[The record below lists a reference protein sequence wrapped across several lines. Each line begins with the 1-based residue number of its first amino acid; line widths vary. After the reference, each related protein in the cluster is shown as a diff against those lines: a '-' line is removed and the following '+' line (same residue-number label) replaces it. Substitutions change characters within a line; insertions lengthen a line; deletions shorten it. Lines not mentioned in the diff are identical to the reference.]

1 MTPNEIGWARTVE
14 KPIYLREDLHQ
25 MAKKKQF
32 VTAAAAFA
40 VAASAVAPAITADA
54 ASTTVRLSSDYV
66 RGGDLD
72 AALDKEYKGSEIY
85 WYKSSID
92 MNKLGV
98 FQTAKG
104 FVKGKGIKV
113 EKKLRVLNY
122 AQEIKPESEFVFEQ
136 GVPVSGIRIQPVLFA
151 DGNEYAK
158 PLSVAGFNTDKVGEF
173 EGTLTYANKAY
184 GSVTKT
190 VKYKVVAS
198 KVEFSEVKHEVKDD
212 MLSVSAD
219 VKNLKEG
226 EKVELVIFPGKD
238 ESKALDPIAAEI
250 KDGKVMVSAKDIPAG
265 THSFILRSGD
275 VKTAA
280 MEFKVEEQM
289 TKVESLSASTLKTAK
304 LSFNKAIDKDSLS
317 ASTVKVYLNGST
329 TSLSVDTNTADGVTA
344 GQVAYV
350 TSEDKKSVTL
360 VFGTTLSQSDKLE
373 VKVEKLKDEKAV
385 EFSGVVNATVIDTA
399 LPEAVEAK
407 ALNAKT
413 LQIKYSEAVQFPA
426 VSKVFDEILIDGNK
440 VAGTATLNAELNTV
454 TLVLNT
460 ALASG
465 TYNVTAK
472 AVADYANFK
481 TVDKSFTVTVGEDKV
496 APEVVAV
503 NADQRDVVV
512 VEFNEVINSNSGTIR
527 VKGVDYALNGG
538 RVTVDGKKA
547 TISLSTP
554 LDAASAFIS
563 ETLTYKGIKDVL
575 GNEVDTKDGKTYS
588 FLANNDSVK
597 PTASLKVNED
607 NSVSVNFSE
616 AVQGF
621 TTANFELKNKDG
633 NAVGVAQVNTVV
645 AGKEYKIILSNPTV
659 DAQNYTLKLK
669 DVLDN
674 SVRQNKIEETTST
687 LALNDR
693 LAPSVSGSVT
703 QLGSPA
709 NTIRIAFS
717 EAMDKATLQDK
728 SNYLIDLDGAG
739 AGAETALGSISNS
752 SISVSTDGKY
762 VDITIPGLVAG
773 TTSVKLL
780 NVKDASGTRIIAGD
794 FNTTKVV
801 AATGTFLA
809 GDVVAEATGR
819 NTIVLTAQTTR
830 VFGTTID
837 PNAIKIEDAAA
848 PSASLYVTNAVR
860 SEDGKKLTLTLNA
873 PLTYDAK
880 SGASAVKLYTV
891 GSGVTDIN
899 GVALSITSGANA
911 ETVLDK
917 IRPEIASVTSSTVG
931 GDVDTFKITFT
942 EAIGTG
948 VTEADI
954 LGDLIVKD
962 KDGKTFPIAA
972 ADITIATDK
981 LSADV
986 ELTDGS
992 PVFDEYAGTYS
1003 VQLLDR
1009 SIVDANGN
1017 VVIGKTITNVVVK

>member
-1 MTPNEIGWARTVE
+1 
-14 KPIYLREDLHQ
+14 

-66 RGGDLD
+66 RGGDLN
-72 AALDKEYKGSEIY
+72 AALDKEYKGSEIH

-136 GVPVSGIRIQPVLFA
+136 GVPVSGIRVQPVLFA
-151 DGNEYAK
+151 DGVVYNK
-158 PLSVAGFNTDKVGEF
+158 PLFVAGFSTEKVGEF
-173 EGTLTYANKAY
+173 EGTLTYSNKAY

-238 ESKALDPIAAEI
+238 ESKPLDPYTAEI
-250 KDGKVMVSAKDIPAG
+250 KDGKVTVSAKDIPAG

-304 LSFNKAIDKDSLS
+304 VMFNNAIYKDSLS
-317 ASTVKVYLNGST
+317 SSTVKVYLNGST
-329 TSLSVDTNTADGVTA
+329 TALAVDSNISDGVA
-344 GQVAYV
+344 SNQVGYV
-350 TSEDKKSVTL
+350 LSEDKKSVTL
-360 VFGTTLSQSDKLE
+360 VFGTSLSQSDKLE

-385 EFSGVVNATVIDTA
+385 EFGGVVNATVIDTV
-399 LPEAVEAK
+399 LPEALEAK

-413 LQIKYSEAVQFPA
+413 IQVKYSEAIQFPA

-440 VAGTATLNAELNTV
+440 VAGSATLNAELNTV

-472 AVADYANFK
+472 SISDYANFK
-481 TVDKSFTVTVGEDKV
+481 TAEKSFTVTVGEDKV
-496 APEVVAV
+496 APEVVSV
-503 NADQRDVVV
+503 MADQKDKVV
-512 VEFNEVINSNSGTIR
+512 VEFNEVIDANAGTIR

-554 LDAASAFIS
+554 LDAASAFIA
-563 ETLTYKGIKDVL
+563 ETLTYKGVKDVL
-575 GNEVDTKDGKTYS
+575 GNTVDATNGKTFT
-588 FLANNDSVK
+588 FLATNDTVK
-597 PTASLKVNED
+597 PTATVKVND
-607 NSVSVNFSE
+607 NNTVSVVFSE
-616 AVQGF
+616 EVQAF
-621 TTANFELKNKDG
+621 TSANYELKDKDG
-633 NAVGVAQVNTVV
+633 NAVASSVSTVV
-645 AGKEYKIILSNPTV
+645 AGKEYTINPSVTAI

-669 DVLDN
+669 DAVDN
-674 SVRQNKIEETTST
+674 SVRENEMDDATTT
-687 LALNDR
+687 LIMKDL
-693 LAPSVSGSVT
+693 LAPTVSGSIT
-703 QLGSPA
+703 KLGSPA
-709 NTIRIAFS
+709 NTFRISFS

-728 SNYLIDLDGAG
+728 SNYLVDIDAAG
-739 AGAETALGSISNS
+739 VTYSEVALGAISNS
-752 SISVSTDGKY
+752 SISVSADGKY
-762 VDITIPGLVAG
+762 VDITVPGLVAG
-773 TTSVKLL
+773 TTTVKLL
-780 NVKDASGTRIIAGD
+780 NLKDVAGTRISSTV
-794 FNTTKVV
+794 FNQAQTV
-801 AATGTFLA
+801 ANTGTFDQTNVTA
-809 GDVVAEATGR
+809 KAIGR
-819 NTIVLTAQTTR
+819 NTIELTATGGK
-830 VFGTTID
+830 VFGTTVD
-837 PNAIKIEDAAA
+837 PNAIKVEDAVA
-848 PSASLYVTNAVR
+848 PSTSLYVTNAVR
-860 SEDGKKLTLTLNA
+860 SENGTKLTLTLNA

-880 SGASAVKLYTV
+880 SGTSAVKLYTV
-891 GSGVTDIN
+891 GNGVTDLN
-899 GVALSITSGANA
+899 GVSLNITSGANA
-911 ETVLDK
+911 ELVTDA
-917 IRPEIASVTSSTVG
+917 IRPEVLSIEGLGSSTVA
-931 GDVDTFKITFT
+931 DADEFKITFS
-942 EAIGTG
+942 EAID
-948 VTEADI
+948 VDVAASDI
-954 LGDLIVKD
+954 VNDLIIKD
-962 KDGKTFPIAA
+962 KDGATLTVASSDLAWSVGNTVLTVTLNSNADDAA
-972 ADITIATDK
+972 
-981 LSADV
+981 
-986 ELTDGS
+986 
-992 PVFDEYAGTYS
+992 AGTYS
-1003 VQLLDR
+1003 VQVLNR
-1009 SIVDANGN
+1009 SIKDEDNTASTTNGN
-1017 VVIGKTITNVVVK
+1017 IVIGKTVTGVEVK